1 MREILLQ
8 QFYRKMGYTFHNP
21 QLLEH
26 ALTHRSREGVPSN
39 ERLEFL
45 GDSVLNLVMTEA
57 LYQRFSDCH
66 EGDLSRLRA
75 SLVKGETLSK
85 MALELDLGEMMHFG
99 LGELNT
105 GGDRRHSTLEDAF
118 EAVIGAI
125 YLDSD
130 FETVKS
136 LINDWFKTR
145 FDEIDANEIPRDYKS
160 ALQEHLQSEG
170 LALPSYEILRAEGP
184 DHAKTFYITCTV
196 SSLSLVETAQGHSRK
211 MAEQAAAQKILEM
224 LKHAA

>member
-8 QFYRKMGYTFHNP
+8 QFYRKIGYTFKNP

-26 ALTHRSREGVPSN
+26 ALTHRSREGQPNN

-57 LYQRFSDCH
+57 LYQRFLTCD

-118 EAVIGAI
+118 EAVIGAL

-130 FETVKS
+130 FETVKTLVGS
-136 LINDWFKTR
+136 WFKTR
-145 FDEIDANEIPRDYKS
+145 LDSIDANEIPRDYKS
-160 ALQEHLQSEG
+160 ALQEQLQSEG
-170 LALPSYEILRAEGP
+170 LALPNYEIFRVEGP
-184 DHAKTFYITCTV
+184 DHAKTFYVTCTV
-196 SSLSLVETAQGHSRK
+196 SSMNVTETAQGRSRK
-211 MAEQAAAQKILEM
+211 VAEQAAAQKILEM
-224 LKHAA
+224 WKHAA

>member
-1 MREILLQ
+1 MREILLN
-8 QFYRKMGYTFHNP
+8 QFYHKIGYSFKNP

-26 ALTHRSREGVPSN
+26 ALTHRSREGVPNN

-45 GDSVLNLVMTEA
+45 GDSILNLVMTEA
-57 LYQRFSDCH
+57 LYRRFSECH

-85 MALELDLGEMMHFG
+85 MALDLNLGEMMHFG

-105 GGDRRHSTLEDAF
+105 GGHRRHSTLEDAF
-118 EAVIGAI
+118 EAMIGAL

-130 FETVKS
+130 FETVKAR
-136 LINDWFKTR
+136 LLEWFAPR
-145 FDEIDANEIPRDYKS
+145 LEGIDAQDIPHDYKS
-160 ALQEHLQSEG
+160 TLQETLQARG
-170 LALPSYEILRAEGP
+170 LSLPTYEILRTEGP
-184 DHAKTFYITCTV
+184 DHSKTFYVTCTLPTINV
-196 SSLSLVETAQGHSRK
+196 VETASGHSRK
-211 MAEQAAAQKILEM
+211 AAEQTAAKKALEA